1 MIYGMLLLPSNR
13 TGENPLWTSSEPYYD
28 DLFTLWDLFRSQT
41 ALFQILQPTAYEEYI
56 RSLIDVYR
64 HEGWM
69 PDARSSNFNG
79 RSQGGS
85 NADNVL
91 ADAYV
96 KGVRGAVNWDDGY
109 AAMVKDAEVT
119 PPNDPIDPEAP
130 ESSDHKGR
138 GALPVYSNT
147 PLSLPT

>member
-1 MIYGMLLLPSNR
+1 MLLLPSNR
-13 TGENPLWTSSEPYYD
+13 TGENPGWVSSEPYYD
-28 DLFTLWDLFRSQT
+28 DLFTIWDLFRCQT
-41 ALFQILQPTAYEEYI
+41 SLFQILQPDHYEEYI

-64 HEGWM
+64 HDGWM

-96 KGVRGAVNWDDGY
+96 KG
-109 AAMVKDAEVT
+109 AEVQ
-119 PPNDPIDPEAP
+119 PPNFPVDPESP
-130 ESSDHKGR
+130 ESSDHEGR
-138 GALPVYSNT
+138 GALPVRFT
-147 PLSLPT
+147 PL

>member
-1 MIYGMLLLPSNR
+1 MLYGMLLLPSNR
-13 TGENPLWTSSEPYYD
+13 TGENPGWLSTEPYYD
-28 DLFTLWDLFRSQT
+28 DLFTIWDLFRCQT
-41 ALFQILQPTAYEEYI
+41 SLFQILQPAHYEEYI

-96 KGVRGAVNWDDGY
+96 KGVRGKVNWVDGY
-109 AAMVKDAEVT
+109 AAMVKDAEVV
-119 PPNDPIDPEAP
+119 PPNSPVDPESP
-130 ESSDHKGR
+130 ESSDHEGR
-138 GALPVYSNT
+138 GALPVAFLFS
-147 PLSLPT
+147 